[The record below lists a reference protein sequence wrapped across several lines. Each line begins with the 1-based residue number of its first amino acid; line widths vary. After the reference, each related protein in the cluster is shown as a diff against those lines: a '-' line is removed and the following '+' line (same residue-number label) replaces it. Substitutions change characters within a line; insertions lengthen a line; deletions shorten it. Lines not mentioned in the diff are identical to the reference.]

1 MGQGVQAGGDLQAAR
16 HRVGQVGVDECDD
29 RDVVGVDSHELALV
43 GGIGDHVVDG
53 GLRGG
58 AGGGGHAEDRDGRV
72 LGVGHALKGQYVGEL
87 RVGGDDADALAGI
100 LRGAAAQADQEVGAG
115 FGELL
120 DAVLDAFDRRVR
132 LDVVE
137 HLIRQAG
144 LVQHIGDLLDSS
156 GLQQD
161 RIGYD
166 ERLGEAMGLRDRRN
180 LLDGSTAKIRGLIED
195 HAIYHAGSPLNDA
208 RALRSAYLL

>member
-1 MGQGVQAGGDLQAAR
+1 M
-16 HRVGQVGVDECDD
+16 
-29 RDVVGVDSHELALV
+29 
-43 GGIGDHVVDG
+43 
-53 GLRGG
+53 
-58 AGGGGHAEDRDGRV
+58 V

-100 LRGAAAQADQEVGAG
+100 LRGAAAQADQEVGTG